1 MIRIFL
7 VILIFNFL
15 TGCQPMKE
23 GLTLQ
28 KQRGADEFLVEK
40 KNPLVQPPEFGKLPT
55 PTDPNIDENDND
67 ENNIEE
73 LLGLEN
79 TNQQSIEFE
88 SSSNNIE
95 ENILEKIK
103 NQ

>member
-1 MIRIFL
+1 MR
-7 VILIFNFL
+7 
-15 TGCQPMKE
+15 
-23 GLTLQ
+23 
-28 KQRGADEFLVEK
+28 K
-40 KNPLVQPPEFGKLPT
+40 KSISSAPEFGKLPT
-55 PTDPNIDENDND
+55 PTDPNIDENNND
-67 ENNIEE
+67 ENNVEE

-95 ENILEKIK
+95 ENILEKIN

>member
-7 VILIFNFL
+7 VILIVNFL
-15 TGCQPMKE
+15 TGCQSMKD

-28 KQRGADEFLVEK
+28 KGKGADEFLVEK

-55 PTDPNIDENDND
+55 PSDPNIDENNND
-67 ENNIEE
+67 ENNVEE

-79 TNQQSIEFE
+79 TNQQPIEFE

>member
-15 TGCQPMKE
+15 TGCQSMKE

-28 KQRGADEFLVEK
+28 KAKGADEFLVEK

-55 PTDPNIDENDND
+55 PTDPNIDEKNND

-88 SSSNNIE
+88 SSPNNIE

>member
-15 TGCQPMKE
+15 TGCQSMKE

-28 KQRGADEFLVEK
+28 KQKGADEFLVEK

-55 PTDPNIDENDND
+55 PTDPNIDEKNND

-88 SSSNNIE
+88 SSPNNIE

>member
-1 MIRIFL
+1 MIRIFFIIL
-7 VILIFNFL
+7 VFNFL
-15 TGCQPMKE
+15 IGCQSVRE
-23 GLTLQ
+23 GFTLQ
-28 KQRGADEFLVEK
+28 KQRAADEFLVEK
-40 KNPLVQPPEFGKLPT
+40 KNPLVQPPEFEKLPT
-55 PTDPNIDENDND
+55 PTDPNIDENNND
-67 ENNIEE
+67 ENNVEE